1 MAFAKPVIAVL
12 EGDGRAEL
20 SNAEGG
26 IFATQ
31 QDSKSLS
38 SAIKSFKALSENERK
53 RLGNNNLAYYINHFS
68 LESASRNIE
77 AELIRKSR

>member
-1 MAFAKPVIAVL
+1 MPFFVSLKDEGYVGKTIPNKLVMAMAFAKPVIAVL

-31 QDSKSLS
+31 QDSKSLLP
-38 SAIKSFKALSENERK
+38 LS
-53 RLGNNNLAYYINHFS
+53 NHLKLFQKMK
-68 LESASRNIE
+68 E
-77 AELIRKSR
+77 KGW